1 MQLTEYLNSH
11 PNWEEEL
18 TKEPYNLKVKHE
30 NGYIIIKY
38 WLNTDFS
45 YEICKEARG
54 VIFKSTPDGYVCV
67 CHPFDKFFNYEEV
80 HADNIDWNTATVY
93 EKVDGSLIKVWFDE
107 TWPVSTNGCVDAF
120 EAEANETKISFGQL
134 FNKAVDFSLFDKLD
148 KTHTYMFELVSPLS
162 QLVVEYS
169 ETAAYYIG
177 ERDKTTDKELYNY
190 TDVMAS
196 YGVKKPLVY
205 QLHKLN
211 DVIALVNSFD
221 VSHEGCVVR
230 DASFKRIKIKGA
242 AYLSVFFMRCQSNVS
257 DKRIIDAIKN
267 ETIDDWAA
275 YNPDIAKR
283 YDKMI
288 STLKNLATEYEQ
300 AYENVT
306 KNTFF
311 DKKELA
317 EHLQKYYNKYM
328 NYIYCRLNRP
338 ELTGFDYIL
347 KQSRKTILSL
357 LRGAK
362 DV

>member
-107 TWPVSTNGCVDAF
+107 TWHVSTNGCVDAF

-134 FNKAVDFSLFDKLD
+134 FNKAVDFSLFDELD
-148 KTHTYMFELVSPLS
+148 KTHTYMFELVSPQS

-267 ETIDDWAA
+267 ETIDD
-275 YNPDIAKR
+275 
-283 YDKMI
+283 
-288 STLKNLATEYEQ
+288 
-300 AYENVT
+300 
-306 KNTFF
+306 
-311 DKKELA
+311 
-317 EHLQKYYNKYM
+317 
-328 NYIYCRLNRP
+328 
-338 ELTGFDYIL
+338 
-347 KQSRKTILSL
+347 
-357 LRGAK
+357 
-362 DV
+362 

>member
-1 MQLTEYLNSH
+1 M
-11 PNWEEEL
+11 
-18 TKEPYNLKVKHE
+18 
-30 NGYIIIKY
+30 
-38 WLNTDFS
+38 
-45 YEICKEARG
+45 
-54 VIFKSTPDGYVCV
+54 CV

-107 TWPVSTNGCVDAF
+107 TWHVSTNGCVDAF

-134 FNKAVDFSLFDKLD
+134 FNKAVDFSLFDELD
-148 KTHTYMFELVSPLS
+148 KTHTYMFELVSPQS

-211 DVIALVNSFD
+211 DVIDLVNSFD